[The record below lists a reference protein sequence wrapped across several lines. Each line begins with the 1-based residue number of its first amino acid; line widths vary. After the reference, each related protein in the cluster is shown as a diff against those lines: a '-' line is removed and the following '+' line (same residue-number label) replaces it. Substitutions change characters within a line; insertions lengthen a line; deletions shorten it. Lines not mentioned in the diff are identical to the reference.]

1 MLTKISRFPSQAMC
15 DHMATQI
22 YWNVYI
28 YIYRYSNQIY
38 QNTHTHRSSV
48 TRRDAFPNLVSEMI
62 HVLQFPLKTTGP
74 LLGFHQNPMVETK
87 TQKSITFGKCQKTRT
102 LGIYLLVTD
111 YQAFWIYFVW
121 IFFCDLFSLC
131 HDLVWVRRHSQNCY
145 CWNCTRFAISF
156 ENNRTPPWI
165 SLKPYGWDQM
175 PSYPDKVMT

>member
-15 DHMATQI
+15 D
-22 YWNVYI
+22 NVLERVNIYI
-28 YIYRYSNQIY
+28 YIQIRYTK
-38 QNTHTHRSSV
+38 THTHRSSV

-111 YQAFWIYFVW
+111 DQAVWIYFV
-121 IFFCDLFSLC
+121 
-131 HDLVWVRRHSQNCY
+131 
-145 CWNCTRFAISF
+145 
-156 ENNRTPPWI
+156 
-165 SLKPYGWDQM
+165 
-175 PSYPDKVMT
+175 